1 MTMDTASVLREQL
14 KDSHDLLE
22 STLADVTAEQAHW
35 SPPGKANPLGASYAH
50 VLMSEDMVINGLLR
64 KQAPL
69 AMGSWAGKLGVSEP
83 HPAPGQDW
91 NPWARNVKID
101 LDALKE
107 YGQAVFAASDEY
119 LAALTDSELE
129 QGVDLSGFGLGEK
142 STAWVL
148 GNVVIAHV
156 GEHCGEIS
164 CLKGLQGAKG
174 YPF

>member
-1 MTMDTASVLREQL
+1 MKAASVLREQL
-14 KDSHDLLE
+14 QTSHELLDT
-22 STLADVTAEQAHW
+22 TLADVTADQLHW
-35 SPPGKANPLGASYAH
+35 SPPGVANPLGASYAH
-50 VLMSEDMVINGLLR
+50 ILMSEDIIINGLLR

-83 HPAPGQDW
+83 HPALGQDW
-91 NPWARNVKID
+91 NEWARKVKID
-101 LDALKE
+101 LAALKQ

-119 LAALTDSELE
+119 IASLGDADLE
-129 QGVDLSGFGLGEK
+129 QKADLSGFGLGER
-142 STAWVL
+142 TFAWVL
-148 GNVVIAHV
+148 ANFAVSHV